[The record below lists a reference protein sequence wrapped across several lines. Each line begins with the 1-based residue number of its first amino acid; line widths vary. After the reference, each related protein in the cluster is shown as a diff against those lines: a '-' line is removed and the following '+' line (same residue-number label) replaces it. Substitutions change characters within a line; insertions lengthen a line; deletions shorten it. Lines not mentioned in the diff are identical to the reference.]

1 MNTQTFTADEN
12 GRLEIV
18 CQREH
23 AAVANVSLT
32 SLEGEISFLIDSLE
46 PGESVQID
54 ISGNGPK

>member
-1 MNTQTFTADEN
+1 MGTQMLTADEH

-23 AAVANVSLT
+23 AAVANASLT
-32 SLEGEISFLIDSLE
+32 SLEGEVSFVIDSLE

-54 ISGNGPK
+54 IGGNGPE